1 MIPAK
6 LIGERLRDARQGRG
20 LSLRALGE
28 ITGFSASFH
37 SQVELGQA
45 SPSVGSLQRIA
56 DALGLTVSRLL
67 AKEDE
72 SNSVVVRKAVR
83 DAVWSE
89 WGNARWEPLVQAS
102 ADDKLQ
108 AILVR
113 LEPGG
118 KTGRTACA
126 KGRRLFAYCTSGTAF
141 ATLSEQ
147 PGELLFEQGDSMV
160 VHGPRSIAWENR
172 ADDPTELLVVTA
184 IIFGDI

>member
-6 LIGERLRDARQGRG
+6 LIGDRLRDARQHLG

-28 ITGFSASFH
+28 VTGFSASFH

-45 SPSVGSLQRIA
+45 SPSLGSLQRIA
-56 DALGLTVSRLL
+56 DALGITVSRLL
-67 AKEDE
+67 ANEE
-72 SNSVVVRKAVR
+72 EGNGVVVRKAVR
-83 DAVWSE
+83 DAAWSE
-89 WGNARWEPLVQAS
+89 WSNASVEPLVQAS

-108 AILVR
+108 ALLVR

-126 KGRRLFAYCTSGTAF
+126 KGRRLFAYCTSGSAF

-147 PGELLFEQGDSMV
+147 AEDLLFEAGDSMV
-160 VHGPRSIAWENR
+160 VDGPRTIAWENR
-172 ADDPTELLVVTA
+172 SEIPTELLVVTA
-184 IIFGDI
+184 IIARDL

>member
-1 MIPAK
+1 MISPQ
-6 LIGERLRDARQGRG
+6 LIGERLRAARQRRG

-28 ITGFSASFH
+28 LTGFSASFH

-45 SPSVGSLQRIA
+45 SPSVGSLQRIT
-56 DALGLTVSRLL
+56 DALELTVSRLL
-67 AKEDE
+67 ATEDE

-89 WGNARWEPLVQAS
+89 WGHARWEPLVQAS

-113 LEPGG
+113 LEPSG

-126 KGRRLFAYCTSGTAF
+126 KGRRLFAYCTSGTAM

-147 PGELLFEQGDSMV
+147 PDELLFEVGDSIV
-160 VHGPRSIAWENR
+160 VHGPRTIAWQNHSEN
-172 ADDPTELLVVTA
+172 PTELLIVTA
-184 IIFGDI
+184 IIAGDI